1 MRVLHA
7 LFLWKDVGEAAKA
20 LLQLGFSL
28 IELLCEEPHA
38 HPDDLLRDGQVEL
51 LKKMSR
57 EFGVEWL
64 IHAPVSDVNLMSPN
78 RFMRAE
84 AERQLRQTILLAR
97 EINCRRIVFHVGGRP
112 RMGLY
117 DPDKGFS
124 QAVEIIDRLLSE
136 AAKHDIALLL
146 ENDPVVDGLAAVTP
160 KECSRFIQAFNGKLG
175 FLLDVGHANLVDS
188 TAASRFIHL
197 LASSLQGVHLSD
209 NRGQRDE
216 HLGIGEGTVN
226 MATLMEELTGI
237 SFQGELILELLTA
250 EGLPP
255 ARKIIE
261 GLIPNS
267 FPVCEKEKAT
277 DVTNFSK

>member
-1 MRVLHA
+1 MGMRIGVSSLPHYRLTA
-7 LFLWKDVGEAAKA
+7 VEAAEA
-20 LLQLGFSL
+20 LLQQGFSL

-38 HPDDLLRDGQVEL
+38 HPDDLLVDGQAAK

-57 EFGVEWL
+57 DLGVEWL
-64 IHAPVSDVNLMSPN
+64 IHAPVSDVNFMSPN

-124 QAVEIIDRLLSE
+124 QAVEIINRLLTE

-160 KECSRFIQAFNGKLG
+160 EECSRFIQAFNGKLG

-226 MATLMEELTGI
+226 MAKLMEELTAI
-237 SFQGELILELLTA
+237 SFNGEVILELLSA
-250 EGLPP
+250 EALTP
-255 ARKIIE
+255 ARNIIE
-261 GLIPNS
+261 GLMVNG
-267 FPVCEKEKAT
+267 K
-277 DVTNFSK
+277 